1 MLRSNQMRRF
11 APVLLCLVLLL
22 GGLCSG
28 LCLGATTRTHACCHE
43 KSHCGSKTPG
53 MQSHQPLAG
62 AQPVPFIVEQPIAV
76 SLMPLVWSQ
85 SLVVTPPSSFIPPL
99 VTSVLRL

>member
-1 MLRSNQMRRF
+1 
-11 APVLLCLVLLL
+11 
-22 GGLCSG
+22 
-28 LCLGATTRTHACCHE
+28 
-43 KSHCGSKTPG
+43 